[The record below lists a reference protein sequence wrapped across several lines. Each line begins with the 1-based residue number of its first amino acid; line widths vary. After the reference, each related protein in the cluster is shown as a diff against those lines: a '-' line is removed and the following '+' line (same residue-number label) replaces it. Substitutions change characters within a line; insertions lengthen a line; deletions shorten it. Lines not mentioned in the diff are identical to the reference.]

1 MIGAVNWSLCI
12 RVESTEQRHDGG
24 GSMTTPLADYAKF
37 AGKRIAIVEHMQNH
51 PFVLGLHQ
59 AREHGLEVWLLTGD
73 RSWYTHGHDWDS
85 HPLAAAVDRVVD
97 VDTTD
102 LAAVLAAVTDESGQ
116 CLVDGLTSFS
126 DYHTVIA
133 AQAAQRLSLPGPDP
147 EAVETANEK
156 DRLRLALGD
165 VPYNIPHA
173 RVSSR
178 EQLDEAVRKLGFPM
192 IAKPPA
198 EAISYG
204 VRRVDT
210 MAELVEAYEELSG
223 VRHSLRGQP
232 RSGDVLLETYVEG
245 VEVSVETMTVDGY
258 THVFGVTSKD
268 LFGDPAYIEC
278 GHTFPVPLSDEERE
292 ALYAAVRGTLE
303 AIGYR
308 HGPCHTEVRRTETG
322 WRIIEANP
330 RTPSSCM
337 TMLVTDV
344 TGRSPILDAW
354 LLTIGEAPPIEPVV
368 HNGGAAVRM
377 IYPTRKGT
385 LTRVDGIE
393 AAAAVPGVQVLLHVE
408 KGDKLLQRMDNSSC
422 VGFTYCAGADRE
434 EAQALADRAAG
445 YLDFVVEEDERGER
459 GGES

>member
-1 MIGAVNWSLCI
+1 MS
-12 RVESTEQRHDGG
+12 
-24 GSMTTPLADYAKF
+24 TPLADYAKF
-37 AGKRIAIVEHMQNH
+37 ASRRVAIVEHMQNH

-59 AREHGLEVWLLTGD
+59 AREHGLEVWLLVGD

-85 HPLAAAVDRVVD
+85 HPLAAAVDRVID

-102 LAAVLAAVTDESGQ
+102 LEAVLSVVTGDDGRP
-116 CLVDGLTSFS
+116 LVDGLTSFS

-133 AQAAQRLSLPGPDP
+133 AQAAQRLGLPGPDP
-147 EAVETANEK
+147 AAVETANVK
-156 DRLRLALGD
+156 DRLRVSLGD
-165 VPYNIPHA
+165 VPYNIPHVL
-173 RVSSR
+173 VSSR
-178 EQLDEAVRKLGFPM
+178 DGLDEAARRLGFPM

-204 VRRVDT
+204 VRRVDD
-210 MAELVEAYEELSG
+210 MAQLVEAWQELSG
-223 VRHSLRGQP
+223 IRHSLRGQP

-278 GHTFPVPLSDEERE
+278 GHTFPVPLSDDERE
-292 ALYAAVRGTLE
+292 ALYSVVRETLE

-308 HGPCHTEVRRTETG
+308 HGPCHTEVRRTESG
-322 WRIIEANP
+322 WRVIEANP

-354 LLTIGEAPPIEPVV
+354 LLAIGEVPPIEPVV

-377 IYPTRKGT
+377 IYPERRGT
-385 LTRVDGIE
+385 LKRIDGIE
-393 AAAAVPGVQVLLHVE
+393 AASAVPGCQVLLHVE

-422 VGFTYCAGADRE
+422 VGFTYCNGPDRL
-434 EAQALADRAAG
+434 EAQALADKAAS
-445 YLDFVVEEDERGER
+445 YLDFVVEEDEDEQP
-459 GGES
+459 

>member
-1 MIGAVNWSLCI
+1 
-12 RVESTEQRHDGG
+12 
-24 GSMTTPLADYAKF
+24 MTTPLADYATF

-59 AREHGLEVWLLTGD
+59 ARENGLEVWLLTGD

-85 HPLAAAVDRVVD
+85 HPLAAAVDRVID

-102 LAAVLAAVTDESGQ
+102 LEAVLAVVTDDAGRP
-116 CLVDGLTSFS
+116 LVDGLTSFS
-126 DYHTVIA
+126 DYHTLLA
-133 AQAAQRLSLPGPDP
+133 ARAARRLALPGPDP
-147 EAVETANEK
+147 EAVETANVK
-156 DRLRLALGD
+156 DRLRVALGD
-165 VPYNIPHA
+165 VPYNIPHML
-173 RVSSR
+173 VSSAG
-178 EQLDEAVRKLGFPM
+178 ELAEAARRLGFPM

-204 VRRVDT
+204 VRRVDD
-210 MAELVEAYEELSG
+210 MAQLTEAFEELTR
-223 VRHSLRGQP
+223 VRRSLRGQP
-232 RSGDVLLETYVEG
+232 RTGEVLLETYVEG
-245 VEVSVETMTVDGY
+245 VEVSVETMTVDGH

-278 GHTFPVPLSDEERE
+278 GHTFPVPLPDEERE
-292 ALYAAVRGTLE
+292 ALYGVVRATLD

-322 WRIIEANP
+322 WRVIEANP

-354 LLTIGEAPPIEPVV
+354 LLTIGEVPPIEPVV
-368 HNGGAAVRM
+368 HRGGAAVRM
-377 IYPTRKGT
+377 IYPARRGT
-385 LTRVDGIE
+385 LKRVDGVE
-393 AAAAVPGVQVLLHVE
+393 AAEAVPGVQVLLHVE

-422 VGFTYCAGADRE
+422 VGFTYCTGPDRL
-434 EAQALADRAAG
+434 EARALADKAAAC
-445 YLDFVVEEDERGER
+445 LDFVVEEDESENGACAAGAGAGAENGSGAAGAGR
-459 GGES
+459 S

>member
-1 MIGAVNWSLCI
+1 
-12 RVESTEQRHDGG
+12 
-24 GSMTTPLADYAKF
+24 MTTPLADYAKF
-37 AGKRIAIVEHMQNH
+37 AGKRVAIVEHMQNH

-85 HPLAAAVDRVVD
+85 HPLATAVDRVID

-102 LAAVLAAVTDESGQ
+102 LEAVLSAVTGDDGRPV
-116 CLVDGLTSFS
+116 VDGLTSFS
-126 DYHTVIA
+126 DYHTVLA
-133 AQAAQRLSLPGPDP
+133 ARAARRLGLPGPDP
-147 EAVETANEK
+147 AAVETANVK
-156 DRLRLALGD
+156 DRLREALGD
-165 VPYNIPHA
+165 VPYNIPHM

-178 EQLDEAVRKLGFPM
+178 DQLDEAARRLGFPM

-204 VRRVDT
+204 VRRVDD
-210 MAELVEAYEELSG
+210 MDQLVEAWQELSRM
-223 VRHSLRGQP
+223 RHSLRGQP

-278 GHTFPVPLSDEERE
+278 GHTFPVPLPDDERE
-292 ALYAAVRGTLE
+292 ALYSVVRRTLA
-303 AIGYR
+303 AIGYG
-308 HGPCHTEVRRTETG
+308 HGPCHTEVRRTESG
-322 WRIIEANP
+322 WRVIEANP

-354 LLTIGEAPPIEPVV
+354 LLAIGEVPPIEPVV

-377 IYPTRKGT
+377 VYPERRGT
-385 LTRVDGIE
+385 LRRVDGVE
-393 AAAAVPGVQVLLHVE
+393 AASAVPGVQVLLHVE

-422 VGFTYCAGADRE
+422 VGFTYCSGPDRI
-434 EAQALADRAAG
+434 EAQALADKAAG
-445 YLDFVVEEDERGER
+445 FLDFVVEEDEDEQ
-459 GGES
+459 S

>member
-1 MIGAVNWSLCI
+1 
-12 RVESTEQRHDGG
+12 
-24 GSMTTPLADYAKF
+24 MTTPLADYAKF
-37 AGKRIAIVEHMQNH
+37 AGKRVAIVEHMQNH

-73 RSWYTHGHDWDS
+73 RSWYTHGHDWES
-85 HPLAAAVDRVVD
+85 HPLAAAVDRVLV

-102 LAAVLAAVTDESGQ
+102 LEAVLSVVTGPDGRP
-116 CLVDGLTSFS
+116 LVDGLTSFS
-126 DYHTVIA
+126 DYHTVLA
-133 AQAAQRLSLPGPDP
+133 AQAAQRLGLPGPDP
-147 EAVETANEK
+147 AAVETANVK
-156 DRLRLALGD
+156 DRLRVALGD

-173 RVSSR
+173 LVSR
-178 EQLDEAVRKLGFPM
+178 RDELAEAARRLGFPM

-204 VRRVDT
+204 VRRVDD
-210 MAELVEAYEELSG
+210 MDQLVAAWQELSQ

-245 VEVSVETMTVDGY
+245 VEVSVETMTVDGH

-278 GHTFPVPLSDEERE
+278 GHTFPVPLSDEERD
-292 ALYAAVRGTLE
+292 ALYSVVRLTLE
-303 AIGYR
+303 SIGYR

-322 WRIIEANP
+322 RRVIEANP

-354 LLTIGEAPPIEPVV
+354 LLSIGEVPPIEPVV

-377 IYPTRKGT
+377 VYPERRGT
-385 LTRVDGIE
+385 LKRIDGVE
-393 AAAAVPGVQVLLHVE
+393 AASAVPGVQVLLHVE
-408 KGDKLLQRMDNSSC
+408 KGDRLLQRMDNSAC
-422 VGFTYCAGADRE
+422 VGFTYCNGPDRL
-434 EAQALADRAAG
+434 EAQALADKAAG
-445 YLDFVVEEDERGER
+445 FLDFVVEEDEAGQDTR
-459 GGES
+459 S

>member
-1 MIGAVNWSLCI
+1 
-12 RVESTEQRHDGG
+12 
-24 GSMTTPLADYAKF
+24 MTTPLADYAKF
-37 AGKRIAIVEHMQNH
+37 AGKRVAIVEHMLHH
-51 PFVLGLHQ
+51 PFVLGLNQ

-73 RSWYTHGHDWDS
+73 RDWYAHGHDWDAQ
-85 HPLAAAVDRVVD
+85 PIAAAVDRVID

-102 LAAVLAAVTDESGQ
+102 LEAVLAAVTDADGRPR
-116 CLVDGLTSFS
+116 VDGLTSFS
-126 DYHTVIA
+126 DYHTVLA
-133 AQAAQRLSLPGPDP
+133 AQAARRLGLPGPDP
-147 EAVETANEK
+147 AAVETANVK
-156 DRLRLALGD
+156 DRLRVALGD
-165 VPYNIPHA
+165 VPYNIPHLL
-173 RVSSR
+173 VGSR
-178 EQLDEAVRKLGFPM
+178 DQLDEAARRLGFPM

-204 VRRVDT
+204 VRRVDD
-210 MAELVEAYEELSG
+210 MAQLEEAWEELSG
-223 VRHSLRGQP
+223 IRHSLRGQP

-245 VEVSVETMTVDGY
+245 VEVSVETMTVNGH

-278 GHTFPVPLSDEERE
+278 GHTFPVPLPDDERD
-292 ALYAAVRGTLE
+292 ALYTVVRETLA
-303 AIGYR
+303 AIGYD

-322 WRIIEANP
+322 WRVIEANP

-354 LLTIGEAPPIEPVV
+354 LLAIGEVPPVEPVV

-377 IYPTRKGT
+377 IYPARRGT
-385 LTRVDGIE
+385 LKRVDGVE

-422 VGFTYCAGADRE
+422 VGFTYCNGPDRL
-434 EAQALADRAAG
+434 EAQALADKAAAL
-445 YLDFVVEEDERGER
+445 LDFVVEEDERDER
-459 GGES
+459 P